1 GPQREAAR
9 KGVPFDAGGDGCR
22 GGCIPE
28 HRVARGR
35 GRRLRV
41 SGPCVCVTVA
51 DTGTGIAPAV
61 LDRVFE
67 PFFTTKPE
75 GKGTGLG
82 LSISYGIVKSHGG
95 TLMLDSDGVSG
106 SRAVVVLPEAPPELP
121 QGAGAR
127 APAAPDTPDTHASGR
142 QVEVAHGEDT
152 AR

>member
-1 GPQREAAR
+1 
-9 KGVPFDAGGDGCR
+9 DGCR
-22 GGCIPE
+22 GACIPE
-28 HRVARGR
+28 RRAARRRGGR
-35 GRRLRV
+35 LAV

-82 LSISYGIVKSHGG
+82 LSISYGIIKSHGG

-106 SRAVVVLPEAPPELP
+106 SRAVVVLPEAPPEVPPEVPSDTLSGV
-121 QGAGAR
+121 GAGT
-127 APAAPDTPDTHASGR
+127 PDTPDTPTPGR
-142 QVEVAHGEDT
+142 QGEVAHGEDT